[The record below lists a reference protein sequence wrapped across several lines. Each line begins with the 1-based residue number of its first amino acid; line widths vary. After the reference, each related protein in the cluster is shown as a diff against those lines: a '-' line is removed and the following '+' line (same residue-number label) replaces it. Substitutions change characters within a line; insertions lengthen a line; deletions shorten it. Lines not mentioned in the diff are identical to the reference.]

1 MGLSIDRE
9 KVIKGLN
16 SCSGSGTCVNSC
28 PYYDN
33 CGNNYSCTSNL
44 AKDAL
49 ALLKD
54 RGHGETFIVIDS
66 KTGEEADTYE
76 IALHEDW
83 AKELCYCDMEGWAIE
98 DDGTLLLVDECG
110 RFAYADRERF
120 KVKWE

>member
-16 SCSGSGTCVNSC
+16 SCSGSDPCVNSC

-49 ALLKD
+49 ALLKEQEHEKVLQD
-54 RGHGETFIVIDS
+54 RQC
-66 KTGEEADTYE
+66 E
-76 IALHEDW
+76 IAPGVYLRKGFCPGCNQEVIW
-83 AKELCYCDMEGWAIE
+83 YTNICFCGFCGKGLKW
-98 DDGTLLLVDECG
+98 DD
-110 RFAYADRERF
+110 
-120 KVKWE
+120 